1 VNGLLQG
8 IVLCV
13 GEALIALAPEDGW
26 SLETATA
33 LEVCEAGAEVSVA
46 VHLARLGVPVR
57 FAGLVGDDPWGG
69 RIRNALAREG
79 VDVSTL
85 GIHRSAP
92 TGMYLKNVGPNG
104 TTVHYYRRGS
114 AASTMDHVP
123 PAAHAGVS
131 HIHLSG
137 ITPALAPQCA
147 RMIRQELTHK
157 EGRSVSFDVNYRRAL
172 WPPDQAAP
180 VLGELARQADIVFVG
195 LDEAAALWGCQT
207 AEQVQHVLSGKGLPA
222 PTPAPAV
229 RAPEPI
235 APPPPQKPAVSDA
248 LVLLA
253 TLQREARLVDFLKE
267 DLSGYSDEQIGAAA
281 REIHRDCGKVVD
293 RMFGVQPVLTEEEGA
308 EVTVPAGFDAA
319 RYRLTGKL
327 TGSGPFQGRLQHH
340 GWEATR
346 CDVPTFTGTEA
357 AARAIA
363 AAEVEVE

>member
-1 VNGLLQG
+1 MNGLLQG

-123 PAAHAGVS
+123 PAAHAGVG

-180 VLGELARQADIVFVG
+180 VLGELARQADLVFVG

-207 AEQVQHVLSGKGLPA
+207 AEQV
-222 PTPAPAV
+222 
-229 RAPEPI
+229 RALLPEPAEI
-235 APPPPQKPAVSDA
+235 VVKDAGRAATAFTSRNGPVRVAALHVKVVEPIGAGDAFAAGYLAALRQGGDRARALRVAHAMAAMVLTSYSDHGRAVD
-248 LVLLA
+248 LELLA
-253 TLQREARLVDFLKE
+253 SA
-267 DLSGYSDEQIGAAA
+267 SD
-281 REIHRDCGKVVD
+281 
-293 RMFGVQPVLTEEEGA
+293 
-308 EVTVPAGFDAA
+308 
-319 RYRLTGKL
+319 
-327 TGSGPFQGRLQHH
+327 GR
-340 GWEATR
+340 GWPHVRT
-346 CDVPTFTGTEA
+346 
-357 AARAIA
+357 
-363 AAEVEVE
+363 